1 MSTEW
6 LAVRSFRHI
15 QDLLSAINTLSIH
28 IKLVQAAVPDKG
40 RVEHA
45 ASARQTLLSFL
56 KELENVVR
64 GAEQANG
71 QPVIGADPRLRE
83 LARSFVRARGERKRF
98 CSILFRDSISQM
110 EALLHSDR
118 TEDLLSLLQCLSEL
132 RMLLEEHLPADTQQL
147 LGEF

>member
-28 IKLVQAAVPDKG
+28 IKLVQAAIPDNG
-40 RVEHA
+40 RAKQAER
-45 ASARQTLLSFL
+45 ARQTLISFL
-56 KELENVVR
+56 EKLENVVR
-64 GAEQANG
+64 GAEQTNG

-98 CSILFRDSISQM
+98 RSTLFRDSISQM
-110 EALLHSDR
+110 EALLQSER
-118 TEDLLSLLQCLSEL
+118 PKDLPSLLQCLGEL
-132 RMLLEEHLPADTQQL
+132 RILLEEHLPADTHQL